1 MDKIKQSTVDK
12 TSKFSKPEGYKN
24 CNTNTLLVNN

>member
-1 MDKIKQSTVDK
+1 MDKIKQNKFDK
-12 TSKFSKPEGYKN
+12 ANKFSKPQGYKN